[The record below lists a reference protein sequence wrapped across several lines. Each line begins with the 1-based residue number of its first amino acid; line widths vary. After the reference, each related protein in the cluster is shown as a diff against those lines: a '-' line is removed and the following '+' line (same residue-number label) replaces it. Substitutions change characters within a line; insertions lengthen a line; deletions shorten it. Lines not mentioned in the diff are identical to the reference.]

1 MPIVDVVDLNNQKV
15 GEIELSD
22 AVFGVEVKKHLIYES
37 VRHHLAGL
45 RSGSAKTKVRREVAG
60 SGKKLWRQK
69 GTGRARVGSVRS
81 PLWRHGGTTHGPV
94 PRDYSYRLNKKM
106 VLGALKSALTAK
118 LQDGKLKVVQVLTL
132 ADHKTKSMAGA
143 LQRLEA
149 DRSVLLVSTA
159 EPNRNL
165 ELGSRNIAGVKLVA
179 SKDVTTYDLLA
190 HKHVVLSAAAA
201 QKLSEG
207 LQ

>member
-1 MPIVDVVDLNNQKV
+1 MPKVDVVDLNNQKV
-15 GEIELSD
+15 GELELSD

-37 VRHHLAGL
+37 VRNHLAGL

-106 VLGALKSALTAK
+106 VLGALRSALTAK
-118 LQDGKLKVVQVLTL
+118 LQDGKLKVVANLTPG
-132 ADHKTKSMAGA
+132 DHKTKTMASA
-143 LQRLEA
+143 LKQLEA
-149 DRSVLLVSTA
+149 DRTVLLVATSEA
-159 EPNRNL
+159 DRNL
-165 ELGSRNIAGVKLVA
+165 ELSSRNLVGVKLVA
-179 SKDVTTYDLLA
+179 TKDVTTYDLLA
-190 HKHVVLSAAAA
+190 HKHIFMSEAAAR
-201 QKLSEG
+201 KLSEA

>member
-1 MPIVDVVDLNNQKV
+1 MPKVDVVDLNNQKV
-15 GEIELSD
+15 GELELSD

-37 VRHHLAGL
+37 VRNYLAGL
-45 RSGSAKTKVRREVAG
+45 RSGTAKTKVRREVAG

-106 VLGALKSALTAK
+106 VLGALRSALTAK
-118 LQDGKLKVVQVLTL
+118 LQDGKLKVVANLTP

-143 LQRLEA
+143 LVKLEA
-149 DRSVLLVSTA
+149 DRTVLLVATSEA
-159 EPNRNL
+159 DRNL
-165 ELGSRNIAGVKLVA
+165 ELSSRNLAGVKLVA
-179 SKDVTTYDLLA
+179 TKDVTTYDLLA
-190 HKHVVLSAAAA
+190 HKHIFLSEAAAR
-201 QKLSEG
+201 KLSEA